1 MVVMADR
8 TDDAR
13 LVERFNGGDQSAF
26 TAIIERYSGD
36 VSALANRLLGWPGDV
51 DDVTQD
57 IFLAAFLN
65 LRKFRGDCSLR
76 TWLFTITINK
86 CRTHRYKR
94 MLHLRRFSRAA
105 DRAPSTSHRPTD
117 NSPMDSEKFSRVR
130 RAVGALPAKYREP
143 IVLRYLHELP
153 TDQISRILD
162 IKKNALHVRL
172 SRARKLLKDELAE
185 LIEE

>member
-1 MVVMADR
+1 MVVMADS

-26 TAIIERYSGD
+26 GTIIERYSAD

-65 LRKFRGDCSLR
+65 LGKFRGDCSLR

-94 MLHLRRFSRAA
+94 MLRLRRFPRAA
-105 DRAPSTSHRPTD
+105 DRAPSASHRAAD
-117 NSPMDSEKFSRVR
+117 ASPMDSEKFSRVR
-130 RAVGALPAKYREP
+130 RAVAALPAKFREP
-143 IVLRYLHELP
+143 IVLRYLHELE
-153 TDQISRILD
+153 TEQISRILG
-162 IKKNALHVRL
+162 IRKNTLHVRL
-172 SRARKLLKDELAE
+172 NRARKLL
-185 LIEE
+185 